1 MPSSQ
6 RPSRPV
12 FTYAVILSTAFLAR
26 FAVSFVPSV
35 HLSGLPSSRVRAP
48 LGVSPA
54 SPAAV
59 RTSSAAAAA
68 NNLERL
74 YVSCSNIKCPFFKR
88 RASDCVDAAA
98 SVLKFV
104 AVRHKSLWID
114 LPEGWFGEDGP
125 DIFEVPGCQPAP
137 GGGNPWTEKTIG
149 ASLEDAAAS
158 ITVDW
163 VGMDVATALLM
174 HAAATTKEYVGTNG
188 DTDDLVYL
196 LRDAPLPLGPVSCR
210 GYYITGRL
218 NPSIYRNDC
227 TFDGPDPDMPVRGL
241 RKYVAAA
248 SGLFDSSQSKA
259 ELRSVAVCHRRRAV
273 VVRWRLGGA
282 LALPWKPVVP
292 TFEGTTTYFVDD
304 AGLISKHEETWEIG
318 AWEAFV
324 RTAAPGAGEIIWGPL
339 REVEKNRK
347 IIL

>member
-6 RPSRPV
+6 RPSRSV
-12 FTYAVILSTAFLAR
+12 FKFSVILSTTFLVR

-35 HLSGLPSSRVRAP
+35 HLSDLPRSRARAP
-48 LGVSPA
+48 LGASPSSPA
-54 SPAAV
+54 TV

-68 NNLERL
+68 DNLERL
-74 YVSCSNIKCPFFKR
+74 YVWCSTIRCPFFKR

-137 GGGNPWTEKTIG
+137 GRGNPWTEKTVG
-149 ASLEDAAAS
+149 ASLENAAAS

-163 VGMDVATALLM
+163 VGRDVATALLM
-174 HAAATTKEYVGTNG
+174 NAAMTDEYVGTNEDADG
-188 DTDDLVYL
+188 LVYL
-196 LRDAPLPLGPVSCR
+196 VRDAPLPPGPASRR

-218 NPSIYRNDC
+218 SPSIYRNDC

-259 ELRSVAVCHRRRAV
+259 ELRSVAVCRRRRAV

-282 LALPWKPVVP
+282 LALPWKPLVP
-292 TFEGTTTYFVDD
+292 TFGGTTTYSVDGT
-304 AGLISKHEETWEIG
+304 GLISKHEEAWEIG

-324 RTAAPGAGEIIWGPL
+324 RTAAPGAGEVIWGPL
-339 REVEKNRK
+339 REVKENSK